1 MARRV
6 TVKSLALSVCAVVLV
21 SGCSQAQCARD
32 MHHTLQNSLEL
43 LDAQWSER
51 YSRDA
56 GECARV
62 SIEDAEVELCEFDSQ
77 KQRDAYLSD
86 EDDSNFTEPLAP
98 VMSLVT
104 ADKHGRDSVLET
116 LTSDRSLCSG

>member
-1 MARRV
+1 MVRRV
-6 TVKSLALSVCAVVLV
+6 TVKSLALCVFAIVLV
-21 SGCSQAQCARD
+21 AGCSESQCARD
-32 MHHTLQNSLEL
+32 RHHTLENSLEI
-43 LDAQWSER
+43 LDAQGSER

-77 KQRDAYLSD
+77 KQRDAYLSA
-86 EDDSNFTEPLAP
+86 EDDSNFTEPLTP